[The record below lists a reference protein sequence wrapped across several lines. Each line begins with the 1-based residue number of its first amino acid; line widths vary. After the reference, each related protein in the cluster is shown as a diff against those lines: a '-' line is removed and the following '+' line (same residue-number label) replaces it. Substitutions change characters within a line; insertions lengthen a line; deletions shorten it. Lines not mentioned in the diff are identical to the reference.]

1 MLHRL
6 MSEIQPMLACECNS
20 ILCTLELMG
29 DWAVSGACQTIY
41 VVSVCTNP
49 WLCHCDLKS

>member
-29 DWAVSGACQTIY
+29 DWAVSGMCQTILRGVGVY
-41 VVSVCTNP
+41 RSLALLP
-49 WLCHCDLKS
+49 